1 MTYHSKMTDGRVEPD
16 RRERKKQITRAALL
30 RSAVVLFRERGIYG
44 TRIADITAAA
54 DVGKGVF
61 YNYFETK
68 EALLAELMR
77 EALDLLEREF
87 LMSLGETPSLAE
99 RVDQL
104 SRLHEEFF
112 ERYPDQ
118 ALLFHQS
125 RGLLLA
131 EPSTYEDLRSV
142 FRDYLVRLSR
152 WLPPPC
158 ERTAW
163 SQDVLLNISAAVG
176 GAVAGYRS
184 FRLGAGLPIDPKTVG
199 RILSG
204 GVPHLLEEVR
214 RT

>member
-1 MTYHSKMTDGRVEPD
+1 MTNGRVESD
-16 RRERKKQITRAALL
+16 RRERKKQFTRAALL
-30 RSAVVLFRERGIYG
+30 RSAFVLFQERGIYG

-87 LMSLGETPSLAE
+87 LMNLGGASTLSE
-99 RVDQL
+99 RVGQL
-104 SRLHEEFF
+104 SRVHEEFF

-131 EPSTYEDLRSV
+131 ERSTHVALREV

-152 WLPPPC
+152 WLPPPS
-158 ERTAW
+158 ERASW
-163 SQDVLLNISAAVG
+163 SQEVLLNISAAVG

-184 FRLGAGLPIDPKTVG
+184 FRLGAGLPVEPMTVG
-199 RILSG
+199 RILAG
-204 GVPHLLEEVR
+204 GVPQLLEDMR
-214 RT
+214 